1 MMTNEATKAAYIL
14 YCDEWGV
21 FLGVAIGMAFWS
33 KLDPVGQVSAPIFE
47 CAEDARPLFE
57 AFPRQDIRMIEVVA
71 DLGDAASMSE
81 CVRVG
86 LPGWLS
92 EQSPVANRVPC

>member
-1 MMTNEATKAAYIL
+1 MNTAQSKAAYIL

-21 FLGVAIGMAFWS
+21 FLGVAVGMAFWS
-33 KLDPVGQVSAPIFE
+33 KLDPVGQLSAPTFL

-71 DLGDAASMSE
+71 DLGDAASITE

-86 LPGWLS
+86 VPGWLS
-92 EQSPVANRVPC
+92 EQSPVANLVPC